1 MRRLLFLFVTAVG
14 FWACVEEPT
23 SPARCPDFCPGTK
36 LAAVES
42 LFPTAISRDSTFLG
56 YVNPVDAGLL
66 PATTEAGVDSRPIT
80 HLVKFGF
87 LRVNLD
93 SVDTLTG
100 PIVIDSM
107 KLMVRFLRPDT
118 ATRNLRISFYQL
130 PDSIDS
136 TTTLADLAPSFAGA
150 PLRVVSV
157 DSLLSQS
164 SRRDSV
170 MGDTVLT
177 NGTTDTNTTLTQQTQ
192 HVVTLRLKFDSAHA
206 PFSPPDSGRL
216 SLGVQITADNK
227 PTVFFGAQGTGL
239 GLLATWFYRVDSAG
253 KLIRPDSIFYKCA
266 KGSSINPCPQHPQ
279 DSIQTGTDFDTF
291 VYTAPALPPDSNLEI
306 GGVPSRRAL
315 LRIGFP
321 KNIRDSSQVLRA
333 QLFLIP
339 TATAPL
345 DIGDSLIVVAKGV
358 ATDLGFKSPLSPDT
372 VLGTSAPFA
381 GNPTDTVRIELTS
394 LFRFWQFDTTQTT
407 SLFLRLMSLKRN
419 DSTATSPARTTGRT
433 SSLEGATF
441 TTLRFY
447 SSRTAAFRPVIKLT
461 YVPRIKL
468 GIP

>member
-66 PATTEAGVDSRPIT
+66 PATAEAGIDSRPISRMNVFAPRT
-80 HLVKFGF
+80 QI
-87 LRVNLD
+87 D
-93 SVDTLTG
+93 SVDTTTG
-100 PIVIDSM
+100 PKVIDSM
-107 KLMVRFLRPDT
+107 KLTVSFLRPDT
-118 ATRNLRISFYQL
+118 ASRNLRLSFYQI

-136 TTTLADLAPSFAGA
+136 TTTFAGLA
-150 PLRVVSV
+150 AAFAAPPLRVVNV
-157 DSLLSQS
+157 DSLLRQP
-164 SRRDSV
+164 SRRDSIL
-170 MGDTVLT
+170 GDTVLSD
-177 NGTTDTNTTLTQQTQ
+177 GLTDSTSKFS
-192 HVVTLRLKFDSAHA
+192 HFVKLRLKFDSAHA
-206 PFSPPDSGRL
+206 PFNAADSGRL
-216 SLGVQITADNK
+216 SLGVVVTADNK
-227 PTVFFGAQGTGL
+227 PTVFMASRNLSGSFGGL
-239 GLLATWFYRVDSAG
+239 SAHWFYRVDSAG
-253 KLIRPDSIFYKCA
+253 KLIRPDSIFYKCST
-266 KGSSINPCPQHPQ
+266 GSASIPCPQHPP
-279 DSIQTGTDFDTF
+279 DSIPTFTEFNTF
-291 VYTAPALPPDSNLEI
+291 VYTAPAVTPDSNLLI

-315 LRIGFP
+315 LRITFP

-333 QLFLIP
+333 ELFLIP

-345 DIGDSLIVVAKGV
+345 DLGDSLIIAAKGV

-372 VLGTSAPFA
+372 VLGTSAPFV

-407 SLFLRLMSLKRN
+407 SLFLRLMSLRRA
-419 DSTATSPARTTGRT
+419 DSTATFPARTNGRG
-433 SSLEGATF
+433 SSLEGGTF